1 MDYTGPSGDEA
12 RALLREIRSFALLQT
27 THAHGT
33 TRGSR
38 GSPLVARSSTTGGSS
53 ALSPQVFSRSSTV
66 GGAAVGATQRQARSA
81 ATRAD
86 LSGYS
91 DRSQADFSM
100 DQELSN
106 DI

>member
-38 GSPLVARSSTTGGSS
+38 GSPLVARSSTAGSS
-53 ALSPQVFSRSSTV
+53 ALSPQVFSRSSTA
-66 GGAAVGATQRQARSA
+66 GAAAVGATQRQARSA
-81 ATRAD
+81 AIRAD

-106 DI
+106 GI